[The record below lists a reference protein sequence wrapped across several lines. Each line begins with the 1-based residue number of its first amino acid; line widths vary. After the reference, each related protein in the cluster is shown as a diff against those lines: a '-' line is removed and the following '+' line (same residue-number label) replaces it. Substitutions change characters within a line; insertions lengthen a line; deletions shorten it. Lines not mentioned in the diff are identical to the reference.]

1 MDTNHNG
8 VLDAGPTNSG
18 EEYNTTT
25 RSFTTPPV
33 KSTMAAGLQYVDAIG
48 ATPHTGDIM
57 MNGTDLL
64 NVLTAFNAGELVT
77 LMGGTEVGWE
87 SGGVG
92 PAVDVQSNTSSGFL
106 TVLKDQHVI
115 AGPTH
120 A

>member
-77 LMGGTEVGWE
+77 LMGGPRSVGKAAALDRR
-87 SGGVG
+87 STYSRI
-92 PAVDVQSNTSSGFL
+92 PRRASSPF
-106 TVLKDQHVI
+106 
-115 AGPTH
+115 
-120 A
+120 